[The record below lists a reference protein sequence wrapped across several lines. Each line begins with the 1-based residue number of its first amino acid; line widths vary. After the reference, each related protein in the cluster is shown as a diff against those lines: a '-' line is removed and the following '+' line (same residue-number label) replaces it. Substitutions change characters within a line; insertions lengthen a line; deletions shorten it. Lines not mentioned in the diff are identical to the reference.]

1 MTKLIYLIF
10 NLATSVVA
18 AYIFWHLAHA
28 QMPTSTVVWLVL
40 YVIQFLLTPAAMLA
54 D

>member
-1 MTKLIYLIF
+1 MIKLIYLIF
-10 NLATSVVA
+10 NLATSVVS

-28 QMPTSTVVWLVL
+28 EMPTSTVVWLVL
-40 YVIQFLLTPAAMLA
+40 FIIQFLLTPAVLLG